1 MCGGN
6 YCCDEAAAF
15 TSCDGPCLT
24 GSCCSLC
31 AQYSG
36 ECVGTDSCSAVAGDP
51 CMSISAPL
59 NGQLGDCGDELE
71 HGATCQPTCNS
82 GFVASGITTC
92 AFGTLALTACE
103 IGTCQENEH
112 VSSNACVACP
122 PGTTR
127 AAGDDIA
134 GEDTECVATDL
145 AELQSEEAGT
155 CKENEHVSSNACV
168 ACPPGTTRSA
178 GDDIAGEDTE
188 CVATDLAEL
197 QSKIAVAVESRDA
210 MLSGIGNE
218 MTRKK
223 AKLLA
228 DAIIAGA
235 VVTKVSMNLRAASE
249 DDACDVAFENM
260 SLDASLGACDIS
272 LASRRRRLAQTSYD
286 YDYDVSVF
294 LSAATVDETVM
305 SAAMSALQTEGV
317 TATRTETDPIIELR
331 AVPGI
336 DPNALATFETDA
348 AAATEASSAANDVA
362 EALAANT
369 SAPSLPFPPVSPPS
383 PPPPAPPPNRLV
395 ADYDSSATRSSF
407 DSSTTILL
415 MVVAS
420 FATLRSA
427 GA

>member
-1 MCGGN
+1 
-6 YCCDEAAAF
+6 
-15 TSCDGPCLT
+15 
-24 GSCCSLC
+24 
-31 AQYSG
+31 
-36 ECVGTDSCSAVAGDP
+36 
-51 CMSISAPL
+51 MSISAPL

-145 AELQSEEAGT
+145 AELQSEEDA
-155 CKENEHVSSNACV
+155 
-168 ACPPGTTRSA
+168 
-178 GDDIAGEDTE
+178 
-188 CVATDLAEL
+188 
-197 QSKIAVAVESRDA
+197 KIAVAVESRDA

-249 DDACDVAFENM
+249 DDACDVAFEKM
-260 SLDASLGACDIS
+260 SLDASLGACDVS
-272 LASRRRRLAQTSYD
+272 LATRRRRLAQTSYD
-286 YDYDVSVF
+286 YDYGVSVF